1 MILVNNPD
9 WTHFSSD
16 LKIGFL
22 LKNRLQPRHMTWSTL
37 EIIFNF
43 CNFFNNN
50 SLLFSFHLHHQ
61 MKLNCIWFFSQM
73 LVLFWVSF
81 LGSVYFFNISSQ
93 HCFAILFPWELVNI
107 WDEPLFEII
116 ALIHRT
122 WKHRCSNFAS
132 ANRQGVFLFT
142 YLYQYLYRLKY
153 ASISL
158 QYEIP

>member
-9 WTHFSSD
+9 WIHFSSD

-22 LKNRLQPRHMTWSTL
+22 LKNCLQPRHMTWSTL

-50 SLLFSFHLHHQ
+50 SSLFSFHLHHQ
-61 MKLNCIWFFSQM
+61 MKLKLHLIFFPNAC
-73 LVLFWVSF
+73 VI

-107 WDEPLFEII
+107 WDECLFETI

-122 WKHRCSNFAS
+122 WKHRCSNFAG
-132 ANRQGVFLFT
+132 ANRQGVFLFI

-153 ASISL
+153 ASISV